1 MIVKIFNELPWYKK
15 MEVLRV
21 IKGWDHRRA
30 GEECLTNNKNY
41 WLWEKGKSYPR
52 KSSRKSIAIAFGVK
66 IEYIFAPTDK
76 VTNNTNNNEK
86 KTILNILCEEE

>member
-1 MIVKIFNELPWYKK
+1 